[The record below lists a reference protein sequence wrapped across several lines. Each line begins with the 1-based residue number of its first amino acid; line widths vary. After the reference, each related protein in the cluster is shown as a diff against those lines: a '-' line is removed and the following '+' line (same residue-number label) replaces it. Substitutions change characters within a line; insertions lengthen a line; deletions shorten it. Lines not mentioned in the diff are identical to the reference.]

1 VLECDI
7 RIWDEIIA
15 TLSDTHDKDVFNY
28 LMKFLAT
35 LVHGDCTN
43 DTFQIWT
50 GTGANGT
57 GLTKTILTKA
67 FGNYLYEPAQTVFA
81 NRAVS
86 RTCLGN
92 QQDSEA
98 TRQEAI
104 YDLGVRG
111 REAVHDKLRVG
122 ILKQYA
128 SHDTIQVRKLYLE
141 VSEFDVQTKYRD
153 YVY

>member
-1 VLECDI
+1 MLECDI

-86 RTCLGN
+86 RTCLSNKIAKLQGKRLYMT
-92 QQDSEA
+92 SECEGA
-98 TRQEAI
+98 RPYTTSFAWAFSSSTQVTIRF
-104 YDLGVRG
+104 
-111 REAVHDKLRVG
+111 K
-122 ILKQYA
+122 YA
-128 SHDTIQVRKLYLE
+128 NCT
-141 VSEFDVQTKYRD
+141 
-153 YVY
+153 